1 MNKDQQAAHDQAG
14 SSHVLIAR
22 ENPDVADL
30 IHAQREADAERFHI
44 PLWLLTKPVA
54 PHMQECPSEL
64 DTGVPTA

>member
-30 IHAQREADAERFHI
+30 IV
-44 PLWLLTKPVA
+44 TKPMDKYRMSLLSMI
-54 PHMQECPSEL
+54 PR
-64 DTGVPTA
+64 